1 MDALASIKKYK
12 IISIIRGLDKNTV
25 LEAVKALIEG
35 GVKNIEVTLNSP
47 SALKSIEKIREQYEG
62 QVAIGAGTVLD
73 ATTARE
79 AILAGAD
86 FILAP
91 SVNLAT
97 IEMAKKYGKVSI
109 PGALSATEILTAFE
123 HGADIVKVF
132 PAMSPSYIKD
142 IRGPLPQIPLL
153 PTGGVSIDNA
163 PEFLKVGAFGLGIG
177 SAIVNSKEKMNAQTY
192 DQIVKRAQSFMGL
205 IERKE
210 D

>member
-177 SAIVNSKEKMNAQTY
+177 SAIVNSKEKMNSQTY